1 MVLSYLLEKEFKQT
15 FRNRVIL
22 MMIVGFPVLV
32 LLVLPWAVTF
42 DLKDIRVAVV
52 DRSRGEWAQRLKA
65 KMRVSPYVGRFIE
78 QDSYEAASALLD
90 DGSVDI
96 AVELPP
102 DFDNSMGQGGSTN
115 V

>member
-42 DLKDIRVAVV
+42 DL
-52 DRSRGEWAQRLKA
+52 
-65 KMRVSPYVGRFIE
+65 
-78 QDSYEAASALLD
+78 
-90 DGSVDI
+90 
-96 AVELPP
+96 
-102 DFDNSMGQGGSTN
+102 
-115 V
+115 

>member
-52 DRSRGEWAQRLKA
+52 DRSRGEWAQRFLRGGERA
-65 KMRVSPYVGRFIE
+65 SGRWF
-78 QDSYEAASALLD
+78 
-90 DGSVDI
+90 
-96 AVELPP
+96 
-102 DFDNSMGQGGSTN
+102 GGYSGGAPAGLRQFAGAGG
-115 V
+115 

>member
-52 DRSRGEWAQRLKA
+52 DRSRGAVYRAGLLRSGERA
-65 KMRVSPYVGRFIE
+65 SGRWFGGYSGGAPAGLR
-78 QDSYEAASALLD
+78 QF
-90 DGSVDI
+90 DG
-96 AVELPP
+96 A
-102 DFDNSMGQGGSTN
+102 GG
-115 V
+115 